1 MFDPGSSK
9 KSMTWTRKSLAFMTS
24 LPSFQR
30 NWKWEKLLK
39 SHLVKPTWKIA
50 SPINQKMVSIC
61 FNYSI
66 QGSASCPP
74 SLSRARNCLALSHL
88 PAFHPNPPHCS
99 CGGWGSPCGHLWSG
113 RPGSGL
119 STRGCQQRKVCN
131 YLLVS
136 RCFVYWVEAERGL
149 IILTF
154 AILWIFISNFRW
166 PPKRYFSKLPPR
178 PMMRKPKKI
187 ADAERK
193 DDWTATGW
201 WGASLAV
208 AAI

>member
-66 QGSASCPP
+66 QGSASYPP

-154 AILWIFISNFRW
+154 AILWIFPNVIFPNCRLGQWCGSQRRLLMLRERTTEPQQVDGV
-166 PPKRYFSKLPPR
+166 PP
-178 PMMRKPKKI
+178 
-187 ADAERK
+187 
-193 DDWTATGW
+193 
-201 WGASLAV
+201 SL
-208 AAI
+208 